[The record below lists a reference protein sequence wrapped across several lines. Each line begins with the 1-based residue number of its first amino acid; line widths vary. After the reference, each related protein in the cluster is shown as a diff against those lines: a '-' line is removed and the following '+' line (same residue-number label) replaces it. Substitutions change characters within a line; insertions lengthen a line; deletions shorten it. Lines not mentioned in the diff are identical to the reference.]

1 MTDRRQAG
9 LDVVAKMLSP
19 EVAKALDG
27 AARSPEF
34 GAFIGELALRNVFSE
49 LWTRPGLDLRSRS
62 LVTLSILIA
71 LRASDELEVHLLVA
85 LRNGLSLSEIEE
97 VIYHASGYAGFPAA
111 SVARTTA
118 LTVFRKHK
126 LVES

>member
-1 MTDRRQAG
+1 MMDRRQIG
-9 LDVVAKMLSP
+9 LDMVAKILSP

-27 AARSPEF
+27 AASSPEF

-62 LVTLSILIA
+62 LVTLGILIA
-71 LRASDELEVHLLVA
+71 LRASDELEVHLLTA

-97 VIYHASGYAGFPAA
+97 VIYHSSGYAGFPAA
-111 SVARTTA
+111 SSARTVA
-118 LTVFRKHK
+118 LAVFRKHK
-126 LVES
+126 WVEG

>member
-19 EVAKALDG
+19 EVANALDG
-27 AARSPEF
+27 AANSPEF

-62 LVTLSILIA
+62 LVTLGILIA
-71 LRASDELEVHLLVA
+71 LRASDELEVHLLTA

-111 SVARTTA
+111 NSARTAA
-118 LTVFRKHK
+118 LAVFRKHK
-126 LVES
+126 LVEG